1 MNIIA
6 VDQVHPLLSDLLSSL
21 NKLAIL
27 PSDFEGKT
35 KMKGWIAILS
45 KMGAADELTKQQVRQ
60 LLLYLESSYNSFM
73 ATLPSSG
80 TSLVCVSL

>member
-1 MNIIA
+1 MNMIA
-6 VDQVHPLLSDLLSSL
+6 VDRGHPLLSDLVSSL

-45 KMGAADELTKQQVRQ
+45 KMGVADELTKQRVQQ
-60 LLLYLESSYNSFM
+60 LLFYLESSYNSFM
-73 ATLPSSG
+73 AALPSSG
-80 TSLVCVSL
+80 S